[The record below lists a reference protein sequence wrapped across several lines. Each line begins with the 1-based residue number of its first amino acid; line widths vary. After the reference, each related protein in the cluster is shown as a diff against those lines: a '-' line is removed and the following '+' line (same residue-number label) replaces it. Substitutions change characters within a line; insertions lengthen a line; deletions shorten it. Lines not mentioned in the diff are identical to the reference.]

1 MGSLVHIFVLFPKQ
15 EQARS
20 IRNLLV
26 RNGFE
31 VTAACVTGAQIM
43 QRAES
48 LEDGLIVCGYKFA
61 DMVCS
66 ELREYLPDGFR
77 MIVLAPQASLDF
89 LDIRGMEYLPMPLK
103 PPLLMEKVRE
113 MADAL
118 CSAQKKKQ
126 HRPRQRT
133 REELEIIEETKELLM
148 KNNRISE
155 QEAHE
160 YIQRGSMNS
169 GVGLI
174 EMAKMIRDS
183 YRY

>member
-1 MGSLVHIFVLFPKQ
+1 MVHIFVLFPKQ
-15 EQARS
+15 EQTRS

-31 VTAACVTGAQIM
+31 VTAACVTGSQIM

-77 MIVLAPQASLDF
+77 MIVLAPQASLEF

-103 PPLLMEKVRE
+103 PPLLMKKVRKMSE
-113 MADAL
+113 Q
-118 CSAQKKKQ
+118 C
-126 HRPRQRT
+126 P
-133 REELEIIEETKELLM
+133 EEKTAKAETAHERRAGNNRRNEETADEKQPDL
-148 KNNRISE
+148 RTGSPRVYSAPQYE
-155 QEAHE
+155 Q
-160 YIQRGSMNS
+160 RCGT
-169 GVGLI
+169 
-174 EMAKMIRDS
+174 D
-183 YRY
+183 